1 MSVEGAAPKP
11 RRKAF
16 NDALS
21 KLVNRNEEEED
32 KINRAVYGGSAAP
45 SQGQSVP
52 RDVTRA
58 SQKHS
63 FDHFASQQ
71 RPHVRSWPGWA
82 GPAHGHAGSEL
93 IACSRRQ
100 GVVIRYT
107 RTAGPHRAGPASF
120 RRR

>member
-45 SQGQSVP
+45 SQG
-52 RDVTRA
+52 RA
-58 SQKHS
+58 SQS
-63 FDHFASQQ
+63 
-71 RPHVRSWPGWA
+71 HV
-82 GPAHGHAGSEL
+82 
-93 IACSRRQ
+93 
-100 GVVIRYT
+100 T
-107 RTAGPHRAGPASF
+107 
-120 RRR
+120 